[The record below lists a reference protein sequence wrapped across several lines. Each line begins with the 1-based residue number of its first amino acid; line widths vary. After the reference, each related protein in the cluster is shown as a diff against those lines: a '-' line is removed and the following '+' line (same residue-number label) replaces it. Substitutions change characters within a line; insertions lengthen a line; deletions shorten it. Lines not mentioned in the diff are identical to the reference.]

1 MEPGTL
7 AMDLHSQPSP
17 ELLAS
22 LETQG
27 LRIVAAMEAGST
39 PLVFKV
45 RDVAADRLQ
54 VLKLLPEDLRRHASY
69 AYDFR
74 VAAER
79 LSRTDVSGLTHVYR
93 IVEGPTWLGAL
104 LEFVDG
110 EDLGRVLG
118 REGRISPDRAVR
130 IADAIALTML
140 RACARNLHH
149 GDLRP
154 SSVML
159 APGGAVRLL
168 GVGLP
173 HPIPVAPPGASANDV
188 PYGIP
193 LERLFWAPPSPV
205 RCDLYRLGF
214 LLYHLLVGVPPMA
227 HANVN
232 EVMFQLRRKDWPSV
246 RRVLPDASLL
256 LERVVIKLGDRAEG
270 YPGFEE
276 LLHDLERLR
285 AELPEL
291 ARPAPEPE
299 DRVTRALATVV
310 GEAPV
315 PLAPVAPVTRRPS
328 RLRLPLAL
336 TASAALGIGLVGP
349 VFHMRQPPP
358 TPPPATALLPAATE
372 VEGGVLAAADGASE
386 AEQAF
391 RRAVRLHE
399 ADPADTAGAVRRFR
413 EVVSSWPDTKWAAE
427 AEVRVGEAYRRA
439 EADLDVAWERARKQ
453 VDVLAEWEDFSE
465 AIAQIDAFLGE
476 RPDSRYAPEAKE
488 LRKQV
493 EEKGSA
499 WAKAA
504 YGEGRALM
512 AEGKWEEARTKLS
525 RVAQLA
531 LSSVARDDASAG
543 VKKCDEALA
552 DVDARR
558 RERERTAKQEVLEA
572 ELARVCGK
580 VREAIEEFEFARGA
594 ESARTFRDAIDAA
607 EFPTVAARAAALA
620 LAAGAVDGAQAA
632 AVHGI
637 NASER
642 PQPPGMYGPS
652 RMAATI
658 VSATRERVTLR
669 LVDADA
675 TVALAWE
682 DLGVKQALDIFLRFA
697 TDRDADALV
706 GLGLVAHVHGESA
719 WADRRFQDAAG
730 LRDSAAADAEWM
742 KRALSKKD

>member
-1 MEPGTL
+1 
-7 AMDLHSQPSP
+7 MDLPIQPTLDQQAS
-17 ELLAS
+17 LVAS
-22 LETQG
+22 LEAQG
-27 LRIVAAMEAGST
+27 LRIVGPLEAGSS
-39 PLVFKV
+39 PLAFKV

-79 LSRTDVSGLTHVYR
+79 LSKADVPGLTHVYR
-93 IVEGPTWLGAL
+93 VVEGPTWLGAL

-118 REGRISPDRAVR
+118 REGRIPPDRAVR
-130 IADAIALTML
+130 ITDAIALTL
-140 RACARNLHH
+140 FRACAQNLHH

-173 HPIPVAPPGASANDV
+173 HPIPIAPPGASPSDV

-214 LLYHLLVGVPPMA
+214 LLYHMLVGVPPMA
-227 HANVN
+227 HGNAN
-232 EVMFQLRRKDWPSV
+232 EVMFQIRRKDWPSI
-246 RRVLPDASLL
+246 RRVLPDAPLL

-276 LLHDLERLR
+276 LLLDLERLR
-285 AELPEL
+285 VELPEQS
-291 ARPAPEPE
+291 RPAPEPE

-315 PLAPVAPVTRRPS
+315 QVAPVTLAPRPPS

-336 TASAALGIGLVGP
+336 MASAALGIGLVGP
-349 VFHMRQPPP
+349 VFRMRQPPP
-358 TPPPATALLPAATE
+358 TPPPATALLPTATE
-372 VEGGVLAAADGASE
+372 VEGGILAASDGASE

-391 RRAVRLHE
+391 RRAVRLYD

-413 EVVSSWPDTKWAAE
+413 EVISSWPDTKWAAE

-439 EADLDVAWERARKQ
+439 EADLDVAWERSRKQ
-453 VDVLAEWEDFSE
+453 VDVLAEWEDFGE
-465 AIAQIDAFLGE
+465 AIAHIDAFLGE
-476 RPDSRYAPEAKE
+476 RPDTRYTPEAKE

-499 WAKAA
+499 WAKAT

-525 RVAQLA
+525 RVAQLG
-531 LSSVARDDASAG
+531 LSQMSRDDASKG

-558 RERERTAKQEVLEA
+558 REKERAAKQEVLEE
-572 ELARVCGK
+572 ELTRVCGK
-580 VREAIEEFEFARGA
+580 VREALLEFDFARGA
-594 ESARTFRDAIDAA
+594 EAARTFRDAVDSA

-620 LAAGAVDGAQAA
+620 LAAGAVDGARAA

-637 NASER
+637 NTAER
-642 PQPPGMYGPS
+642 PLTPGMYGRS
-652 RMAATI
+652 GMAASI
-658 VSATRERVTLR
+658 VSATSERVTLR

-682 DLGVKQALDIFLRFA
+682 DLGVRQALELFLRFA
-697 TDRDADALV
+697 ADGNADTLI
-706 GLGLVAHVHGESA
+706 GLGLVAHLHGERV
-719 WADRRFQDAAG
+719 WAERRFENAAD

-742 KRALSKKD
+742 KKALSKRE

>member
-1 MEPGTL
+1 
-7 AMDLHSQPSP
+7 QPSP

-22 LETQG
+22 LEAQG
-27 LRIVAAMEAGST
+27 LRIVAPMEAGAS

-79 LSRTDVSGLTHVYR
+79 LGRIDIPGLTHVFR
-93 IVEGPTWLGAL
+93 VVEGPTWLGAL
-104 LEFVDG
+104 VEFVDG

-118 REGRISPDRAVR
+118 REGRVPPDRAVR
-130 IADAIALTML
+130 IAEAVSLTL
-140 RACARNLHH
+140 FRACARNIHH

-173 HPIPVAPPGASANDV
+173 HPIPIAPPGASPNDV

-214 LLYHLLVGVPPMA
+214 LLYHMIVGVPPMA

-232 EVMFQLRRKDWPSV
+232 EVMFQLRRKDWPSL
-246 RRVLPDASLL
+246 RRVLPDAPLL
-256 LERVVIKLGDRAEG
+256 LERVVVKLGDRAEG

-285 AELPEL
+285 VELPER

-299 DRVTRALATVV
+299 DRVTRAMATVA
-310 GEAPV
+310 GEAPLPV
-315 PLAPVAPVTRRPS
+315 APVAPAPRPPS
-328 RLRLPLAL
+328 RLRLPMALA
-336 TASAALGIGLVGP
+336 ASAALGIGLVGP
-349 VFHMRQPPP
+349 VFRMRQPPP
-358 TPPPATALLPAATE
+358 TPPPATVLLPAATE
-372 VEGGVLAAADGASE
+372 VEGGILAAADGASD

-391 RRAVRLHE
+391 RRAVRLYE

-453 VDVLAEWEDFSE
+453 VDVLAEWEDFGE
-465 AIAQIDAFLGE
+465 AIAHIDAFLGE
-476 RPDSRYAPEAKE
+476 RPDTRYTPEAKE

-493 EEKGSA
+493 EEKGTA

-531 LSSVARDDASAG
+531 LSQMSRDDASAG
-543 VKKCDEALA
+543 VKRCDEALA
-552 DVDARR
+552 DVDTRR
-558 RERERTAKQEVLEA
+558 REKERAAKQEVLEA

-580 VREAIEEFEFARGA
+580 VREAFEEFDFAGGA
-594 ESARTFRDAIDAA
+594 EAARTFRDAVDAA

-620 LAAGAVDGAQAA
+620 LAAGAADGARAA

-637 NASER
+637 NAAER

-658 VSATRERVTLR
+658 VSATTERVTLR

-682 DLGVKQALDIFLRFA
+682 DLGIKQALDVFLRFA
-697 TDRDADALV
+697 AEGDADTAV
-706 GLGLVAHVHGESA
+706 GLGLVAHVHGEDG
-719 WADRRFQDAAG
+719 WADKRFQNAAG

-742 KRALSKKD
+742 KRAMDRSGARQGAGE